1 MFRRRRAAPA
11 VDPPASALTPVDADA
26 SSLTRLE
33 ASTDLAHVVD
43 SSAELAEF
51 DSGELPTPAATR
63 DDEALIRAA
72 QSGDLDAFNLLVMR
86 HERPVFNVAL
96 RLLRD
101 VGLAED
107 ATQDAFIRAWQ
118 NIGSFQSGSVRSWLY
133 KIATNRSYDMLR
145 ASSRRPA
152 GSLEAE
158 MVEIEPIWSAG
169 GAGEESP
176 DAHALR
182 RELSIYLERA
192 LTSLPDDQRMVVM
205 LVDVQGLDYHEVAET
220 MGIALGTVKSRL
232 SRARAKVRQTLA
244 DDVAARELF
253 ERYLRS
259 NDETGD
265 RDAPPTTQATEP
277 DDA

>member
-1 MFRRRRAAPA
+1 MEALRATGDVAVQEAP
-11 VDPPASALTPVDADA
+11 VSASARPVSPDA
-26 SSLTRLE
+26 L
-33 ASTDLAHVVD
+33 
-43 SSAELAEF
+43 
-51 DSGELPTPAATR
+51 
-63 DDEALIRAA
+63 DDEALVRRA
-72 QSGDLDAFNLLVMR
+72 QTGDLDAFNQLVVR

-118 NIGSFQSGSVRSWLY
+118 NIGSFQTGSFRSWLY
-133 KIATNRSYDMLR
+133 KIATNRAYDMLR
-145 ASSRRPA
+145 ASARRPA

-169 GAGEESP
+169 GAGDEPP
-176 DAHALR
+176 DTHALR

-192 LTSLPDDQRMVVM
+192 LISLPDDQRMVVM

-232 SRARAKVRQTLA
+232 SRARAKVRQALA
-244 DDVAARELF
+244 DDTQARELF
-253 ERYLRS
+253 ERYLRL
-259 NDETGD
+259 ETNTDRFGTGPATPTTEV
-265 RDAPPTTQATEP
+265 RDA
-277 DDA
+277 

>member
-1 MFRRRRAAPA
+1 MAAMHASTLQSLPAPNLCRWRHLTTRPWCGARRQATWMRSTSSSCGT
-11 VDPPASALTPVDADA
+11 SAR
-26 SSLTRLE
+26 SLT
-33 ASTDLAHVVD
+33 
-43 SSAELAEF
+43 
-51 DSGELPTPAATR
+51 
-63 DDEALIRAA
+63 
-72 QSGDLDAFNLLVMR
+72 
-86 HERPVFNVAL
+86 L

-118 NIGSFQSGSVRSWLY
+118 NIGSFQTGSVRSWLY
-133 KIATNRSYDMLR
+133 KIATNRAYDMLR
-145 ASSRRPA
+145 ASARRPA

-192 LTSLPDDQRMVVM
+192 LISLPDDQRMVVM

-232 SRARAKVRQTLA
+232 SRARAKVRQALA
-244 DDVAARELF
+244 DDTDARELF
-253 ERYLRS
+253 ERYLRLQA
-259 NDETGD
+259 DTDRHEAPPATPTTET
-265 RDAPPTTQATEP
+265 RDA
-277 DDA
+277 

>member
-1 MFRRRRAAPA
+1 MFRRRRAAPIPS
-11 VDPPASALTPVDADA
+11 PPAPDGSPDGGGAAAAAALLDDGDGG
-26 SSLTRLE
+26 
-33 ASTDLAHVVD
+33 DLPA
-43 SSAELAEF
+43 
-51 DSGELPTPAATR
+51 PAAVR
-63 DDEALIRAA
+63 ADEALVRAA
-72 QSGDLDAFNLLVMR
+72 QAGDLDAFNLLVQR

-118 NIGSFQSGSVRSWLY
+118 NIGTFQTGSVRSWLY
-133 KIATNRSYDMLR
+133 KIATNRAYDMLR
-145 ASSRRPA
+145 ASARRPA

-158 MVEIEPIWSAG
+158 IVEIEPIWASG
-169 GAGEESP
+169 GQGDESP

-192 LTSLPDDQRMVVM
+192 LTALPDDQRMVVM

-232 SRARAKVRQTLA
+232 SRARAKIRQALA
-244 DDVAARELF
+244 DDSAARELF
-253 ERYLRS
+253 ERYLRLEEQ
-259 NDETGD
+259 DAGD
-265 RDAPPTTQATEP
+265 AAMPGAPTTERV
-277 DDA
+277 DDY

>member
-1 MFRRRRAAPA
+1 VFRRRRATQEVVPALLPEREGIEALVADGAAAAEETPVPA
-11 VDPPASALTPVDADA
+11 VTRPISPEAL
-26 SSLTRLE
+26 
-33 ASTDLAHVVD
+33 
-43 SSAELAEF
+43 
-51 DSGELPTPAATR
+51 
-63 DDEALIRAA
+63 DDEALVRRAQA
-72 QSGDLDAFNLLVMR
+72 GDLDAFNQLVVR

-118 NIGSFQSGSVRSWLY
+118 NIGSFQTGSVRSWLY
-133 KIATNRSYDMLR
+133 KIATNRAYDMLR
-145 ASSRRPA
+145 ASARRPA

-158 MVEIEPIWSAG
+158 MVEIEPIWSAS

-192 LTSLPDDQRMVVM
+192 LISLPDDQRMVVM

-232 SRARAKVRQTLA
+232 SRARAKVRQALA
-244 DDVAARELF
+244 DDTQARELF
-253 ERYLRS
+253 ERYLRLQTDTDS
-259 NDETGD
+259 NGARPATPTTET
-265 RDAPPTTQATEP
+265 RDA
-277 DDA
+277 

>member
-1 MFRRRRAAPA
+1 MFRRRRATQE
-11 VDPPASALTPVDADA
+11 SALVPAPERDG
-26 SSLTRLE
+26 
-33 ASTDLAHVVD
+33 
-43 SSAELAEF
+43 
-51 DSGELPTPAATR
+51 GELLLADRAATDQEPVVTANSR
-63 DDEALIRAA
+63 PVPPDALDDEALVRRAQA
-72 QSGDLDAFNLLVMR
+72 GDLEAFNQLVVR

-118 NIGSFQSGSVRSWLY
+118 NIGSFQTGSVRSWLY
-133 KIATNRSYDMLR
+133 KIATNRAYDMLR
-145 ASSRRPA
+145 ASARRPA

-192 LTSLPDDQRMVVM
+192 LISLPDDQRMVVM

-232 SRARAKVRQTLA
+232 SRARAKVRQALA
-244 DDVAARELF
+244 DDTQARELF
-253 ERYLRS
+253 ERYLRLQADTDS
-259 NDETGD
+259 DGARPATPTTET
-265 RDAPPTTQATEP
+265 RDA
-277 DDA
+277 

>member
-1 MFRRRRAAPA
+1 MFRRRRATQEVAPA
-11 VDPPASALTPVDADA
+11 PPPESDGVEALPADGDVAVQEAPIAA
-26 SSLTRLE
+26 SSRPATPDALE
-33 ASTDLAHVVD
+33 
-43 SSAELAEF
+43 
-51 DSGELPTPAATR
+51 
-63 DDEALIRAA
+63 DEALVRRAQA
-72 QSGDLDAFNLLVMR
+72 GDLDAFNQLVVR

-118 NIGSFQSGSVRSWLY
+118 NIGSFQTGSIRSWLY
-133 KIATNRSYDMLR
+133 KIATNRAYDMLR
-145 ASSRRPA
+145 ASARRPA

-169 GAGEESP
+169 GAGDESP

-192 LTSLPDDQRMVVM
+192 LIALPDDQRMVVM
-205 LVDVQGLDYHEVAET
+205 LVDVQGLDYHEVAES

-232 SRARAKVRQTLA
+232 SRARAKVRQALA
-244 DDVAARELF
+244 DDKQARELF
-253 ERYLRS
+253 ERYLRLQAS
-259 NDETGD
+259 TDGVGIPPAPTMTEQ
-265 RDAPPTTQATEP
+265 RDA
-277 DDA
+277 

>member
-1 MFRRRRAAPA
+1 MFRRRRVAPA
-11 VDPPASALTPVDADA
+11 ASSPAPVLVADGADESGLASSPIAEDADGNGGA
-26 SSLTRLE
+26 
-33 ASTDLAHVVD
+33 
-43 SSAELAEF
+43 
-51 DSGELPTPAATR
+51 LPLPAAVR
-63 DDEALIRAA
+63 DDEALIRASQA
-72 QSGDLDAFNLLVMR
+72 GDLEAFNLLVQR

-107 ATQDAFIRAWQ
+107 ATQDTFIRAWQ
-118 NIGSFQSGSVRSWLY
+118 NIRTFQTGSVRSWLY

-145 ASSRRPA
+145 ASARRPA

-158 MVEIEPIWSAG
+158 IVEIEPTWTTG
-169 GAGEESP
+169 GQGDESP

-192 LTSLPDDQRMVVM
+192 LTALPDDQRMVVL

-232 SRARAKVRQTLA
+232 SRARAKIRQALA

-253 ERYLRS
+253 ERYLRLEGE
-259 NDETGD
+259 DERGW
-265 RDAPPTTQATEP
+265 AATPATPAMES
-277 DDA
+277 DG

>member
-1 MFRRRRAAPA
+1 MFRRHRATQELAPTPPPEAPVLVGDANAVAETAVPLPAAAPET
-11 VDPPASALTPVDADA
+11 L
-26 SSLTRLE
+26 
-33 ASTDLAHVVD
+33 
-43 SSAELAEF
+43 
-51 DSGELPTPAATR
+51 
-63 DDEALIRAA
+63 DDEALVRRAQA
-72 QSGDLDAFNLLVMR
+72 GDLEAFNQLVLR

-118 NIGSFQSGSVRSWLY
+118 NIGSFQTGSVRSWLY

-145 ASSRRPA
+145 ASARRPA

-182 RELSIYLERA
+182 RELSIFLERA
-192 LTSLPDDQRMVVM
+192 LIALPDDQRMVVM

-232 SRARAKVRQTLA
+232 SRARAKVRQALA
-244 DDVAARELF
+244 DNREARELF
-253 ERYLRS
+253 ERYLRLEA
-259 NDETGD
+259 DTGGQG
-265 RDAPPTTQATEP
+265 APPSTPTTDTR
-277 DDA
+277 DG

>member
-1 MFRRRRAAPA
+1 VFRRRRAEPLAAATSPAPVLA
-11 VDPPASALTPVDADA
+11 PDSAGESPRVEVLDRPDGHAPLPA
-26 SSLTRLE
+26 
-33 ASTDLAHVVD
+33 
-43 SSAELAEF
+43 
-51 DSGELPTPAATR
+51 PAATR
-63 DDEALIRAA
+63 DDDALVRASQA
-72 QSGDLDAFNLLVMR
+72 GDLEAFNLLVLR

-107 ATQDAFIRAWQ
+107 ATQDTFIRAWQ
-118 NIGSFQSGSVRSWLY
+118 NIRTFQTGSVRSWLY

-145 ASSRRPA
+145 ASARRPA

-158 MVEIEPIWSAG
+158 IVEIEPIWASG
-169 GAGEESP
+169 GAGDESP

-192 LTSLPDDQRMVVM
+192 LTALPDDQRMVVL

-232 SRARAKVRQTLA
+232 SRARAKIRRALA
-244 DDVAARELF
+244 DDAPARELF
-253 ERYLRS
+253 ERYLRLEGEDAADWVAAPVAPAMES
-259 NDETGD
+259 D
-265 RDAPPTTQATEP
+265 R
-277 DDA
+277 

>member
-1 MFRRRRAAPA
+1 VFRRRRAAPLA
-11 VDPPASALTPVDADA
+11 SPPAPEVLPDGDGASALAAVLDDGGVGA
-26 SSLTRLE
+26 
-33 ASTDLAHVVD
+33 
-43 SSAELAEF
+43 
-51 DSGELPTPAATR
+51 LPDPAVAR
-63 DDEALIRAA
+63 DDEALVRAA
-72 QSGDLDAFNLLVMR
+72 QAGDLDAFNLLVQR

-107 ATQDAFIRAWQ
+107 ATQDTFIRAWQ
-118 NIGSFQSGSVRSWLY
+118 NIRTFQTGSVRSWLY

-145 ASSRRPA
+145 ASARRPA

-158 MVEIEPIWSAG
+158 MVEIEPIWASG
-169 GAGEESP
+169 GLGDEAP

-192 LTSLPDDQRMVVM
+192 LTALPEDQRMVVL

-232 SRARAKVRQTLA
+232 SRARAKIRQALA
-244 DDVAARELF
+244 DDAAARELF
-253 ERYLRS
+253 ERYLRL
-259 NDETGD
+259 EEQ
-265 RDAPPTTQATEP
+265 DAADGAATPGAPTTEP
-277 DDA
+277 MDD

>member
-1 MFRRRRAAPA
+1 MFRLGLRRHRAA
-11 VDPPASALTPVDADA
+11 TDA
-26 SSLTRLE
+26 SSALAVGTLDGALLT
-33 ASTDLAHVVD
+33 D
-43 SSAELAEF
+43 
-51 DSGELPTPAATR
+51 ELPPPATTR
-63 DDEALIRAA
+63 DDDALIRASQA
-72 QSGDLDAFNLLVMR
+72 GDLDAFNLLVQR

-107 ATQDAFIRAWQ
+107 ATQDTFIRAWQ
-118 NIGSFQSGSVRSWLY
+118 NIGSFQTGSVRSWLY

-158 MVEIEPIWSAG
+158 MVEIEPIWSSG

-192 LTSLPDDQRMVVM
+192 LTALPDDQRMVVM
-205 LVDVQGLDYHEVAET
+205 LVDVQGLDYHEVADT

-232 SRARAKVRQTLA
+232 SRARAKVRQMLA
-244 DDVAARELF
+244 DDTDARELF
-253 ERYLRS
+253 ARYLRLD
-259 NDETGD
+259 DEDEGARSPVTARPETD
-265 RDAPPTTQATEP
+265 PEHA
-277 DDA
+277 

>member
-1 MFRRRRAAPA
+1 VFRRRRG
-11 VDPPASALTPVDADA
+11 
-26 SSLTRLE
+26 
-33 ASTDLAHVVD
+33 ASTASTTVPAQPPDGTDATALQ
-43 SSAELAEF
+43 ELAENGAGG
-51 DSGELPTPAATR
+51 DLPAPAETR
-63 DDEALIRAA
+63 EDEALVRAA
-72 QSGDLDAFNLLVMR
+72 QAGDLEAFNLLVLR

-107 ATQDAFIRAWQ
+107 ATQDTFIRAWQ
-118 NIGSFQSGSVRSWLY
+118 NIGTFQTGSVRSWLY

-145 ASSRRPA
+145 ASARRPA

-158 MVEIEPIWSAG
+158 PVEIEPLWTTG

-192 LTSLPDDQRMVVM
+192 LTALPEDQRMVVL
-205 LVDVQGLDYHEVAET
+205 LVDVQGLDYHEVAEA

-232 SRARAKVRQTLA
+232 SRARAKVRQALA
-244 DDVAARELF
+244 DDEAARELF
-253 ERYLRS
+253 DRYLRL
-259 NDETGD
+259 EGEQTGSWAE
-265 RDAPPTTQATEP
+265 APATPTTESAN
-277 DDA
+277 D